1 MGTSLHILYSV
12 LIDIDEVYTFRG
24 DTNCST
30 ELNNFKILLR
40 NSSDLRKKFSQT
52 FDDSF
57 LVYLIEH
64 MRVRTLFYRVSP
76 ASIHFSS

>member
-12 LIDIDEVYTFRG
+12 LIDIDEVYTFRD

-30 ELNNFKILLR
+30 ELNNFKVLLR

-52 FDDSF
+52 FDDGF
-57 LVYLIEH
+57 LVYRI
-64 MRVRTLFYRVSP
+64 
-76 ASIHFSS
+76 